1 MNGPVTSFDRRTE
14 GFASVFATVKGSN
27 LGSTLANQSY
37 TYIDIYI
44 YIYILFVCLFLQMNN
59 KNKYFPTQFD
69 LG

>member
-14 GFASVFATVKGSN
+14 GFASVFATVQGSN

-44 YIYILFVCLFLQMNN
+44 YIYIVCLFVFTNEQ
-59 KNKYFPTQFD
+59 
-69 LG
+69 